1 LNRFSKYVFFLAL
14 LNLLIA
20 LAGQVFI
27 SITAEHFDMSSL
39 LGLLAAF
46 SLISV
51 ITVLIF
57 LRGRSKDPQSQ
68 TMHTMVAMSLKF
80 LLDLIAALLWFV
92 VAKKNST
99 SFLLMFFVLY
109 LTFTLFSVIYILK
122 TLKNKP
128 L

>member
-1 LNRFSKYVFFLAL
+1 MFFFLAL

-20 LAGQVFI
+20 MAGQIFI
-27 SITAEHFDMSSL
+27 SISAAPFDMNSL
-39 LGLLAAF
+39 LILLAGF
-46 SLISV
+46 TLISV
-51 ITVLIF
+51 ITVMIF

-68 TMHTMVAMSLKF
+68 TMHTLVAMSLKF

-92 VAKKNST
+92 VAKKIST

-109 LTFTLFSVIYILK
+109 LTFTLFSVIFILK
-122 TLKNKP
+122 TLRNKP